1 MRQHVAVPS
10 RPVLTACLCAYLPF
24 ATLAAARPAHCFNVL
39 SRDRALEQRGAT
51 LVPVGTPRRHQSGQC
66 RPTVLFGVSCPC
78 YFLTVR
84 TPSACRPTCSFL
96 ALSAISLPRPFAHS
110 LARQNAQRAAL
121 PATKAGRRTVVSAS
135 VPVYDDHISQ
145 LHGPRS
151 DNTGETRAT
160 PTLCDCLLD
169 GARSHALGGDEAAPV
184 IGTKRISSRPS
195 GPLYGLAA
203 SMLALCRCR

>member
-1 MRQHVAVPS
+1 M
-10 RPVLTACLCAYLPF
+10 
-24 ATLAAARPAHCFNVL
+24 
-39 SRDRALEQRGAT
+39 
-51 LVPVGTPRRHQSGQC
+51 VPVGTPRRHQSGQC

-121 PATKAGRRTVVSAS
+121 PATKAGCRTIVSAS
-135 VPVYDDHISQ
+135 VPVFDDHISQ
-145 LHGPRS
+145 LHGPRA

-160 PTLCDCLLD
+160 PALCDCLLA

-184 IGTKRISSRPS
+184 IGTKRIYSRPS

>member
-51 LVPVGTPRRHQSGQC
+51 LVPVGTPCRYQSGQC
-66 RPTVLFGVSCPC
+66 RPTVLFGVSCSC
-78 YFLTVR
+78 YFLSVR
-84 TPSACRPTCSFL
+84 KPSTCLPTCSFVS
-96 ALSAISLPRPFAHS
+96 LSLCHRPFAHS
-110 LARQNAQRAAL
+110 LARQKAQRAAL

-145 LHGPRS
+145 LHGPRA

-160 PTLCDCLLD
+160 STLCDCLLAD
-169 GARSHALGGDEAAPV
+169 ARSHALGGGEAAPV
-184 IGTKRISSRPS
+184 IGTKRISNRPS